1 MAQIIDGKAVA
12 AQLKEEIRQEVAQIT
27 AQGDRPPGLVAI
39 LVGDD
44 GASRT
49 YVNAKEKACEDLGFY
64 SQVLR
69 LPAEITQEEL
79 LEEVAKLNADE
90 RVDGFI
96 VQMPLPRHIDEQK
109 IIEAIDPTKD
119 VDGFHPVNVGKV
131 SLGLRPAFVS
141 ATPAGVMELLKRYDI
156 ETSGKNC
163 VVIGRSN
170 IVGRPMSILLS
181 EKGVDC
187 TVTLVHSRTK
197 NIAEIC
203 READI
208 IVAAL
213 GIAEFLKGDMVKE
226 GAVVVD
232 VGITRVEDA
241 SKKSGF
247 RLLGDVCWDEVSP
260 KCSYIT
266 PVPGGVGPM
275 TIVSLMKN
283 TLLARQL
290 KN

>member
-1 MAQIIDGKAVA
+1 MQIIDGKAVA
-12 AQLKEEIRQEVAQIT
+12 AELKEEIRAKVTAMT
-27 AQGDRPPGLVAI
+27 AQGERPPGLVAI

-64 SQVLR
+64 SEVLR
-69 LPAEITQEEL
+69 LPATITQEEL
-79 LEEVAKLNADE
+79 LVEVAKLNADE

-96 VQMPLPRHIDEQK
+96 VQMPLPKHIDEQK

-141 ATPAGVMELLKRYDI
+141 ATPAGVMELLKYYNV

-197 NIAEIC
+197 DIAKIC

-232 VGITRVEDA
+232 VGITRVDDA
-241 SKKSGF
+241 TKKSGF
-247 RLLGDVCWDEVSP
+247 RLLGDVCWGEVSP

-290 KN
+290 KK

>member
-1 MAQIIDGKAVA
+1 MQIIDGKAVA
-12 AQLKEEIRQEVAQIT
+12 ADVKERIRVEVAEMV
-27 AQGDRPPGLVAI
+27 ARGERAPGLVAV

-49 YVNAKEKACEDLGFY
+49 YVNAKEKACQDLGFY
-64 SQVLR
+64 SEVLR
-69 LPAEITQEEL
+69 LPAQTTQEQL
-79 LEEVAKLNADE
+79 LLEVAKLNEDP

-109 IIEAIDPTKD
+109 IIEAIDPAKD

-141 ATPAGVMELLKRYDI
+141 ATPAGVMELIKYYNI
-156 ETSGKNC
+156 ETTGKNC

-181 EKGVDC
+181 EKGIDC
-187 TVTLVHSRTK
+187 TVTLVHSRTED
-197 NIAEIC
+197 IAKIC

-213 GIAEFLKGDMVKE
+213 GIAEFLKGDMVKQ
-226 GAVVVD
+226 GAVIID
-232 VGITRVEDA
+232 VGITRVDDA
-241 SKKSGF
+241 TKKSGF
-247 RLLGDVCWDEVSP
+247 KLLGDVCWDEVAP
-260 KCSYIT
+260 KASFIT

-275 TIVSLMKN
+275 TIVSLMQN
-283 TLLARQL
+283 TLLARKL
-290 KN
+290 K